1 MQVQANGI
9 TINYT
14 LDGPANAPVVTLS
27 HSLACDITMWDPQ
40 MAMLTAKYR
49 VLRFDTRGHGKSSAP
64 AGAYTLGMLA
74 EDARQLLKAVGVQ
87 KTHWIGLSMGGMIG
101 QMLALESPDLLAS
114 LTICDSSS
122 RVPPEARP
130 VWQER
135 IEMAKSKGM
144 AALVDSTLGRWF
156 TEPFLKSQP
165 AKIEPI
171 RKLILNTPVDGY
183 CGCGQAISQ
192 LDNTDKLPAI
202 KLPTLI
208 VVGRQD
214 VGTPV
219 AASEVMHAKIAGSKL
234 VVLEDASH
242 ISNVEQPEAF
252 NKAIGDF
259 LAQVAR

>member
-9 TINYT
+9 AINYT

-27 HSLACDITMWDPQ
+27 HSLACDVTMWDPQ

-49 VLRFDTRGHGKSSAP
+49 VLRFDTRGHGKSGAP
-64 AGAYTLGMLA
+64 AGAYTLGQLA
-74 EDARQLLKAVGVQ
+74 DDARGLLQALNIP

-101 QMLALESPDLLAS
+101 QMLALDSPGLLQS

-130 VWQER
+130 MWQER
-135 IEMAKSKGM
+135 IEIAKSKGM
-144 AALVDSTLGRWF
+144 AALVDATLGRWF

-165 AKIEPI
+165 GKVAPI
-171 RKLILNTPVDGY
+171 RQLILNTPVNGY

-192 LDNTDKLPAI
+192 LDNTERLPAI
-202 KLPTLI
+202 KIPTLI

-219 AASEVMHAKIAGSKL
+219 AASEVMHGKIAGSKL
-234 VVLEDASH
+234 VILEDASH
-242 ISNVEQPEAF
+242 ISNVEQPDAF

>member
-14 LDGPANAPVVTLS
+14 LDGPADAPVVTLS
-27 HSLACDITMWDPQ
+27 HSLACDVTMWDPQ

-49 VLRFDTRGHGKSSAP
+49 VLRFDTRGHGKTSAP
-64 AGAYTLGMLA
+64 AGAYTLDMLA
-74 EDARQLLKAVGVQ
+74 EDARGLLKALNIP

-101 QMLALESPDLLAS
+101 QMLALQSPGLLQS

-130 VWQER
+130 MWQER
-135 IEMAKSKGM
+135 IDTAKSKGM

-219 AASEVMHAKIAGSKL
+219 AASEVMHGKIAGSKL
-234 VVLEDASH
+234 VILEDASH
-242 ISNVEQPEAF
+242 ISNVEQPETF